1 MAHACKIPEAPAIT
15 TIVRI
20 KRRSLGGGADTSAV
34 GMPTVR
40 LRPAVSAVKPSG
52 VRFWSSARRS
62 SDSNDSLWPCSQRI
76 ARNNTLRY
84 SQAALSSNLNAF
96 CKQNPAGFWASCR
109 RLQQQHGSGGWL

>member
-1 MAHACKIPEAPAIT
+1 MTLQPTGAKAMAHACKIPEAPAIT
-15 TIVRI
+15 TT
-20 KRRSLGGGADTSAV
+20 SFASSGGFGGGADTSAV

-84 SQAALSSNLNAF
+84 SQAALSSN
-96 CKQNPAGFWASCR
+96 P
-109 RLQQQHGSGGWL
+109 